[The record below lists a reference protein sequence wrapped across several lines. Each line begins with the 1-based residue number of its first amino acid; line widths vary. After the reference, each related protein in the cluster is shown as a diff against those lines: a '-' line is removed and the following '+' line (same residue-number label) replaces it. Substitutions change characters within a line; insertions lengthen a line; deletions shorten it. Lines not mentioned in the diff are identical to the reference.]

1 VILDRLDIDADSF
14 AAGTGWVIKPE
25 GACLG
30 EICVPLRGGRDRDAG
45 FDLVD
50 TAQRLG
56 MALVH
61 DEAHGVWALGPASLT
76 GRTLV
81 SAEAPDVVLHDL
93 DGNEFPLRSLRGRKA
108 VIVSWAPY

>member
-1 VILDRLDIDADSF
+1 MSLERLDTDADAF
-14 AAGTGWVIKPE
+14 AAGTGWAIKPE
-25 GACLG
+25 GACKG
-30 EICVPLRGGRDRDAG
+30 EICVPLPRDRT

-61 DEAHGVWALGPASLT
+61 DEAHGIWALGPESLT

-81 SAEAPDVVLHDL
+81 SAEAPDVVLHDM
-93 DGNEFPLRSLRGRKA
+93 DGNDFHLASLRGQK
-108 VIVSWAPY
+108 VVVVSWAPY

>member
-1 VILDRLDIDADSF
+1 MILDRLDIDADSF
-14 AAGTGWVIKPE
+14 AAGTGWAIKPE
-25 GACLG
+25 GACKG
-30 EICVPLRGGRDRDAG
+30 EICVPLPRVRD

-50 TAQRLG
+50 TAARLG

-61 DEAHGVWALGPASLT
+61 DAAHGVWALGPESLT

-81 SAEAPDVVLHDL
+81 SAQAPDVVLADM
-93 DGNEFPLRSLRGRKA
+93 DGNDFHLGSLRGQKV

>member
-1 VILDRLDIDADSF
+1 MILDRLDISADAF
-14 AAGTGWVIKPE
+14 AAGTGWAIKPE
-25 GACLG
+25 GACKG
-30 EICVPLRGGRDRDAG
+30 EICVPLPRDRD

-81 SAEAPDVVLHDL
+81 SAEAPDVVLQDV
-93 DGNEFPLRSLRGRKA
+93 DGNDFHLASLRGQKV

>member
-1 VILDRLDIDADSF
+1 MILDRLDVGADVF

-25 GACLG
+25 GACKG
-30 EICVPLRGGRDRDAG
+30 EICVPLPADRG

-50 TAQRLG
+50 AAERLG

-61 DEAHGVWALGPASLT
+61 DEVHGVWALGPESLT

-81 SAEAPDVVLHDL
+81 SAEAPDVVLQDL
-93 DGNEFPLRSLRGRKA
+93 DGNDFHLASLRGQKV